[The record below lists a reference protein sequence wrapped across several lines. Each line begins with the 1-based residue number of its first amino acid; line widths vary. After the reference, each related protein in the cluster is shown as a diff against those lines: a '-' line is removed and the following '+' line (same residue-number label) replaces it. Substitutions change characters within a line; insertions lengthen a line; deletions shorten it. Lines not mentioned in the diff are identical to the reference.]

1 MKYEDIKMYKDI
13 AQRYQNAETVFEKQT
28 IEYEFEKFEHALL
41 QINWETFQAIYKLI
55 TLSEVS
61 QRIIRNAVKE
71 LYEYETLRMTTLV
84 ELIDK
89 AKHAWD
95 VQNEIYKQEDIKF
108 FEDLEKKKE
117 LRKNAK
123 SKKEQS
129 A

>member
-1 MKYEDIKMYKDI
+1 MQYEDIKMYQDLT
-13 AQRYQNAETVFEKQT
+13 QRYQSAETVFEKQT
-28 IEYEFEKFEHALL
+28 IEFEFEKLEHALL

-61 QRIIRNAVKE
+61 QGIIRNAVKE

-95 VQNEIYKQEDIKF
+95 VQHEIYKQEDIKY

-123 SKKEQS
+123 SKKVQS